1 MPDKEKSQVNKH
13 NRDHMNHEEI
23 SHEHMNHTETDN
35 NHMNHDHGDYSHMD
49 HSKMDHSHMDHS
61 HMEHMNHENMNHEH
75 MNHEEMDHSMMD
87 HSHMDHSG
95 MGHNHGDMVADMNRR
110 FMVSAIASVPI
121 FLLSKFMGFGP
132 IVNMQALNWLIPVL
146 ATFIFFYGGKPF
158 FEGMLGEFKQ
168 KAPAMMSLISLG
180 IISSYVYSIY
190 AFISNLINPHAMVM
204 DFFWELAS
212 LILIMLVGH
221 SIEAKA
227 VAHATQDLQGIAS
240 LLPKKATRID
250 MHGKEELVDIND
262 IQKGDILLIKPNEKI
277 PADGKLIKGSTDVN
291 ESLLS
296 GESKTVNKKI
306 GDELIGGSVNGNHEI
321 QLEVTKTG
329 SDSFIAQIQ
338 QQVESSQANKT
349 KIQGLADRV
358 ASYLFYIAVAVAIIA
373 FGLWLLF
380 AGNLPD
386 ALERAVT
393 VLVIACP
400 HALGLAVPLV
410 IARSISLSIRN
421 DVLVKNQKANES
433 AQYIKYLILDK
444 TGTLTDGKFTVSQ
457 FISVD
462 KKYTNEQVL
471 GLFASLESSSDHP
484 LAQSI
489 VNKAHEINVK
499 LTKLEH
505 VTNIPGTGLI
515 GHLKNDEIKIVNP
528 KYLTAHNIDLPK
540 QDIDQDLTTSYLL
553 INEKLVGFVSQ
564 GDQIK
569 KNAKQFIDEI
579 KKRHIIP
586 VMLTGDNQ
594 SVAMTVAHE
603 LGIEEYQSQMV
614 PDDKFKYIEKLVNEG
629 KKVMMVGDG
638 VNDAPALALATIGVS
653 FYNGTDM
660 AQNSADVVLLNPD
673 LMNIV
678 SYLDIAKKTR
688 SKIISNLWLGAGYNI
703 VAIPLAAGILAFIGF
718 TLSPAVGAILMTLS
732 TILVAFNALT
742 LNYRKHV

>member
-1 MPDKEKSQVNKH
+1 MSEKDKTQVNTRNDEH
-13 NRDHMNHEEI
+13 TDHSTMTHEGMNH
-23 SHEHMNHTETDN
+23 STMNSSEH
-35 NHMNHDHGDYSHMD
+35 
-49 HSKMDHSHMDHS
+49 
-61 HMEHMNHENMNHEH
+61 MNHEH
-75 MNHEEMDHSMMD
+75 MNHEAMNHSKMNHSKINHEDMSHIDDMQIVNHTDHSTMN
-87 HSHMDHSG
+87 HGHMNHSG
-95 MGHNHGDMVADMNRR
+95 AGHDHGDMVADMNRR
-110 FMVSAIASVPI
+110 FVVSAIASVPI

-132 IVNMQALNWLIPVL
+132 IINVPALNWLIPIL

-158 FEGMLGEFKQ
+158 FTGMVSEFKQ
-168 KAPAMMSLISLG
+168 KNPAMMSLISLG

-190 AFISNLINPHAMVM
+190 AFVSNLINPHAMVM

-212 LILIMLVGH
+212 LILIMLIGH
-221 SIEAKA
+221 SIESKA
-227 VAHATQDLQGIAS
+227 VSRATQDLQGIAS
-240 LLPKKATRID
+240 LLPKRATKINV
-250 MHGKEELVDIND
+250 HGKEELVEVTE

-277 PADGKLIKGSTDVN
+277 PADGKLIKGNTDVN

-296 GESKTVNKKI
+296 GESKNVNKKI

-329 SDSFIAQIQ
+329 SDSFISQIQ
-338 QQVESSQANKT
+338 QQVENSQANKT

-358 ASYLFYIAVAVAIIA
+358 ASYLFYIAVAVAVVA
-373 FGLWLLF
+373 FGLWLVF
-380 AGNLPD
+380 AGNLPI

-410 IARSISLSIRN
+410 IARSISLSIEN
-421 DVLVKNQKANES
+421 NVLVKNQKANES

-457 FISVD
+457 FDSVD
-462 KKYTNEQVL
+462 KQYTAKDIL
-471 GLFASLESSSDHP
+471 GLFASLENSSDHP

-489 VNKAHEINVK
+489 VKKAKELKIG

-505 VTNIPGTGLI
+505 VTNIPGTGLSAN
-515 GHLKNDEIKIVNP
+515 LKNDEIKIVNQ
-528 KYLTAHNIDLPK
+528 KYLTANNINLPK
-540 QDIDQDLTTSYLL
+540 QDMSQDLTTSYLL

-579 KKRHIIP
+579 KKRNITP
-586 VMLTGDNQ
+586 VMLTGDSQ
-594 SVAMTVAHE
+594 TVAMSVAHE

-614 PDDKFKYIEKLVNEG
+614 PDDKFKYIENLVNQG

-660 AQNSADVVLLNPD
+660 AQNSADVVLLNPN

-688 SKIISNLWLGAGYNI
+688 NKIISNLWLGAGYNI
-703 VAIPLAAGILAFIGF
+703 LAIPLAAGILAFIGF

-742 LNYRKHV
+742 LNYTKHV